1 MNKKITNKVSTC
13 NRIKGNIKIKIKW
26 VQIKSR
32 MKDKIK
38 IIIMINNIIIKY
50 KNNPRNSNS
59 NRWDK
64 LK

>member
-1 MNKKITNKVSTC
+1 
-13 NRIKGNIKIKIKW
+13 
-26 VQIKSR
+26 

-59 NRWDK
+59 SR
-64 LK
+64 

>member
-1 MNKKITNKVSTC
+1 
-13 NRIKGNIKIKIKW
+13 
-26 VQIKSR
+26 

-59 NRWDK
+59 NR
-64 LK
+64 